1 MLRVLLTGLSIS
13 LMTAS
18 APAMEK
24 TSTLQPIELASC
36 GEADSECLEYR
47 TKVEHDFPQAL
58 NGDYRAMWT
67 VAIGMA
73 NGLGVSQ
80 NMVGSCT
87 WASLAI
93 MTGDTRVDDNAV
105 AMAKNGCAKLDTA
118 GLLAARQQFDGLAPK
133 ALKSPSAVFPFS
145 PGILARP

>member
-13 LMTAS
+13 LMTATACASEMSS
-18 APAMEK
+18 AP
-24 TSTLQPIELASC
+24 QPLALLSC

-47 TKVEHDFPQAL
+47 TKVERDYPRAL
-58 NGDYRAMWT
+58 DGDYKAMWT

-118 GLLAARQQFDGLAPK
+118 GLLAARQQFKGLAPK
-133 ALKSPSAVFPFS
+133 ALQSPATFPF
-145 PGILARP
+145 G